1 MPRRSI
7 LKPLFFCL
15 GLTPSLVVAA
25 APASELDALR
35 QQVEALNQRVEA
47 LEQALGQV
55 EARQKTGTPAETTP
69 NSPWEQLHIGMR
81 YSEVE
86 ELLGKPVSKQKGGIN
101 ELWFYSDQKK
111 AGPFVK
117 FVFKQVHSWRGA
129 PADTD

>member
-15 GLTPSLVVAA
+15 SLAPALVVAA
-25 APASELDALR
+25 PPASELDALR
-35 QQVEALNQRVEA
+35 QQVETLTQRVEA

-55 EARQKTGTPAETTP
+55 AARQKTGAPAEAIAKG
-69 NSPWEQLHIGMR
+69 PWEQLHIGMK

-117 FVFKQVHSWRGA
+117 FVFKQVHSWRGS
-129 PADTD
+129 PTGAD